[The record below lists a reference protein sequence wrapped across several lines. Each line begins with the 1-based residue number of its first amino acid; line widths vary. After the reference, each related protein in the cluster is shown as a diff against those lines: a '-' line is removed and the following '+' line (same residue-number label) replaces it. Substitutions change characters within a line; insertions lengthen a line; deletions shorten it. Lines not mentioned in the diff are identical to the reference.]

1 MYQPLNMKGIYM
13 NENYNYN
20 DYQMAVTDSVSDLFH
35 RIIAFLPNIIAAVIV
50 LLAGWIIGSFLG
62 GLIRRGL
69 DAIGIDGLGNQL
81 GLERLSARSGRR
93 ISISRI
99 VEWVIKWFF
108 ILASIIAAADILGMN
123 QVTDFFYRDVLG
135 YAGHVI
141 VAMAILLL
149 GIIAANFLGD
159 VVEGTVR
166 AGGFKA
172 SGALGAIT
180 RWAIIIFA
188 LLAALSELQIA
199 SGFLQDLFRAI
210 IAMLAIAG
218 GLAFGLGGKDHAH
231 KFLNYVE
238 DNISKRA

>member
-1 MYQPLNMKGIYM
+1 MAQ
-13 NENYNYN
+13 NYT
-20 DYQMAVTDSVSDLFH
+20 DYQMAVTDSFSDLFN
-35 RIIAFLPNIIAAVIV
+35 RIIAFLPNIIAAIIV
-50 LLAGWIIGSFLG
+50 LLAGWIIGTFLG
-62 GLIRRGL
+62 GVVRRGL

-81 GLERLSARSGRR
+81 GLDRLGERSGRR
-93 ISISRI
+93 ISVARI
-99 VEWVIKWFF
+99 VEWIIKWFF

-123 QVTDFFYRDVLG
+123 QITDFFYRDVLG

-149 GIIAANFLGD
+149 GIIAANFLSD

-172 SGALGAIT
+172 SSALAAIT

-199 SGFLQDLFRAI
+199 SGFLQDLFRAV

-218 GLAFGLGGKDHAH
+218 GLAFGLGGKEHAH
-231 KFLNYVE
+231 KVLTYIEN
-238 DNISKRA
+238 NLTRRS

>member
-1 MYQPLNMKGIYM
+1 M
-13 NENYNYN
+13 NNNYNYN
-20 DYQMAVTDSVSDLFH
+20 DYQVAVTGSLSDLFN
-35 RIIAFLPNIIAAVIV
+35 RIIAFLPNIIAAAIV

-62 GLIRRGL
+62 GLVRKGL

-81 GLERLSARSGRR
+81 GLQRLGERSGRH

-99 VEWVIKWFF
+99 VEWIIKWFF

-123 QVTDFFYRDVLG
+123 QITDFFYRDVLG

-172 SGALGAIT
+172 HRALGSIT
-180 RWAIIIFA
+180 RWSIIVFA
-188 LLAALSELQIA
+188 LLASLSELQIA
-199 SGFLQDLFRAI
+199 AGFLQDLFRAV
-210 IAMLAIAG
+210 IAMIAIAG
-218 GLAFGLGGKDHAH
+218 GLAFGLGGKEHAH
-231 KFLNYVE
+231 KILSNIE
-238 DNISKRA
+238 DGISRRS

>member
-1 MYQPLNMKGIYM
+1 M

-20 DYQMAVTDSVSDLFH
+20 DYQSAVTNSFSDLFH
-35 RIIAFLPNIIAAVIV
+35 RIIAFLPNIIAAIIV

-62 GLIRRGL
+62 SLIRKAL

-81 GLERLSARSGRR
+81 GLDRLSSRSGRR

-123 QVTDFFYRDVLG
+123 QVTDFFYHDVLG

-149 GIIAANFLGD
+149 AILVANFLGD
-159 VVEGTVR
+159 IIEGTVR
-166 AGGFKA
+166 AGGFKSA
-172 SGALGAIT
+172 GALGAIA

-231 KFLNYVE
+231 KVLNYIE
-238 DNISKRA
+238 DNVTRKA